1 MNRDAAIGPDAGGWQ
16 SWPSLRAPQPAA
28 PVPAPPL
35 QTPPTEDLQAL
46 RERAYREA
54 YAAGLEAGRA
64 AGSAELA
71 ARAVQLEVL
80 CAALERPLAE
90 VGTVL
95 EAELAALVTTL
106 VRHLVRRELRADP
119 SVIVAVVR
127 DAVALLPV
135 SQQRPRIHLHPD
147 DAALVR
153 ELLHLEGEERAWSLV
168 EDPAVTRG
176 GCRVRTEDSAVDAT
190 LETRL
195 ARLCAAVLG
204 GERAG
209 EVAA

>member
-1 MNRDAAIGPDAGGWQ
+1 MENLDPEAARWQ
-16 SWPSLRAPQPAA
+16 AWPPMPAA
-28 PVPAPPL
+28 KPAQPEAEP
-35 QTPPTEDLQAL
+35 TPEVLPAEELKAL
-46 RERAYREA
+46 REQAYQEA
-54 YAAGLEAGRA
+54 YAAGLETGRA
-64 AGSAELA
+64 AGTAQLA
-71 ARAVQLEVL
+71 ARAKQLDVL
-80 CAALERPLAE
+80 LAELARPLEAVAE
-90 VGTVL
+90 TL
-95 EAELAALVTTL
+95 ESELAALVTTL
-106 VRHLVRRELRADP
+106 VRQLVRRELRTDP
-119 SVIVAVVR
+119 SAIVAVVR
-127 DAVALLPV
+127 EAVALLPV

-153 ELLHLEGEERAWSLV
+153 ELLHLEGEERAWNLV

-176 GCRVRTEDSAVDAT
+176 GCRVHTEDCKVDAT

>member
-1 MNRDAAIGPDAGGWQ
+1 MSRDTTIGPDAGGWQ
-16 SWPSLRAPQPAA
+16 AWPPPPRGPRPAA
-28 PVPAPPL
+28 ATAPAPP
-35 QTPPTEDLQAL
+35 TPPAEDPQAV

-71 ARAVQLEVL
+71 ARAAQFDAL
-80 CAALERPLAE
+80 CGALARPLAE
-90 VGTVL
+90 VGTAL

-119 SVIVAVVR
+119 SAIVAVVR

-153 ELLHLEGEERAWSLV
+153 ELLHLEGEERAWSLI
-168 EDPAVTRG
+168 EDPAVSRG

-195 ARLCAAVLG
+195 ARLCATVLG

-209 EVAA
+209 EADA